1 MRVVVAPLAAAM
13 LLSFS
18 VDVAAAKVDT
28 KFGDFNLGGTTVLP
42 APDLAKL
49 SMEDSKQTGGPYRYG
64 VLIDTQGMRL
74 GAKGFGTWERVSRG
88 QWRWSWDVMSP
99 EAKSLDFHFSKI
111 KLPASAQLLIR
122 GQGEGNERLID
133 ASKLSGNEFWSPYV
147 LGERARL
154 EITVDA
160 REKSQLE
167 LEIGSVTHGY
177 RGLFEG
183 GDSLQ
188 KSGSC
193 NVDTA
198 CSAGDAWRDQID
210 SVGHYT
216 FNQGSS
222 AYVCTG
228 TLIGNTSG
236 STTPYFLTANH
247 CMSTQTVVSTIV
259 VYWNYQSST
268 CRTPGSSSSGTPLS
282 RSIATHSQS
291 GATLRATNSASDFSL
306 IELSQ
311 AVPSGAN
318 PYWSGWDATGST
330 PSSAVGIH
338 HPAGHE
344 KRIAVEDQALS
355 VSGYGGGSG
364 STHWRVMDWDQGT
377 TEGGSSGSGL
387 WNQNKLLVGQ
397 LHGGSAACGNN
408 LSDYYGRLSV
418 SWNGGGSSS
427 SRLSN
432 WLDPGSTGATSF
444 PGYRAGSNP
453 GDTTAPSV
461 PGSLNANGSSS
472 SVVGLSWSASSDTGG
487 SGLAGYKIE
496 RCTGASCSN
505 FSQVGTAASTS
516 YNDTGLSASTTYRY
530 RVRAYDGAGNNSGYS
545 SIASATTQAGT
556 QPGNMLYDGVPVT
569 GLSGATGSQLQYV
582 MNVPA
587 GATNLVFNTSGSSG
601 DADLYVKFGSQ
612 PTTSSYDCRSW
623 SSSSNESCSFSTAQA
638 GTYYVMVNAYS
649 SYSGLSLVGNYDVDT
664 TPPGGSYFENTTNVS
679 IPDNNSTGVYS
690 NISVSGRSG
699 NAPSDLEVSVDIV
712 HTYIGDLIVDLVAP
726 DGSVYNLHNRSGGS
740 ADNISQTYTVNAS
753 SEAAN
758 GTWRLRVRDRARR
771 DTGYIDGWSLQF

>member
-18 VDVAAAKVDT
+18 VNATTLKVDA
-28 KFGDFNLGGTTVLP
+28 KFGDFDLGGTTVLP
-42 APDLAKL
+42 APNLAKL
-49 SMEDSKQTGGPYRYG
+49 SMEDSKRSGGPYRYG
-64 VLIDTQGMRL
+64 VRIETNGMRL

-99 EAKSLDFHFSKI
+99 AAKSLDFHFSKLQLPSSA
-111 KLPASAQLLIR
+111 KLVIR
-122 GQGEGNERLID
+122 GEGEGNERLID
-133 ASKLSGNEFWSPYV
+133 ASQLSGTEFWSPYV
-147 LGERARL
+147 SGERARL
-154 EITVDA
+154 EVTVDA
-160 REKSQLE
+160 RQKAELE

-198 CSAGDAWRDQID
+198 CPAGDAWRDQID

-216 FNQGSS
+216 FSQGSS
-222 AYVCTG
+222 SYVCTG
-228 TLIGNTSG
+228 TLVGNTSG

-247 CMSTQTVVSTIV
+247 CMSSQTVVNTIV

-268 CRTPGSSSSGTPLS
+268 CRTPGSSSSGSPLS

-291 GATLRATNSASDFSL
+291 GATLRATNSASDFTL

-311 AVPSGAN
+311 AVASGAN
-318 PYWSGWDATGST
+318 PYWSGWDASGST

-344 KRIAVEDQALS
+344 KRIAVEDDALS

-418 SWNGGGSSS
+418 SWSGGGGSS

-432 WLDPGSTGATSF
+432 WLDPGSTGANSH
-444 PGYRAGSNP
+444 PGYRAGGGGS
-453 GDTTAPSV
+453 DTTAPSV
-461 PGSLNANGSSS
+461 PGGLSANGASS
-472 SVVGLSWSASSDTGG
+472 SVISLSWSASSDTGG

-505 FSQVGTAASTS
+505 FSQVGTTASTS
-516 YNDTGLSASTTYRY
+516 FNDSGLTASTTYRY

-556 QPGNMLYDGVPVT
+556 QPPNTLSNGVPVT
-569 GLSGATGSQLQYV
+569 GLSASTGNQLTYTMTVPSGAS
-582 MNVPA
+582 
-587 GATNLVFNTSGSSG
+587 NLLFTTSGSNG
-601 DADLYVKFGSQ
+601 DADLYVKFGSA

-623 SSSSNESCSFSTAQA
+623 SSSSNESCSFATAQA
-638 GTYYVMVNAYS
+638 GTYHVMVNAYS
-649 SYSGLSLVGNYDVDT
+649 SYSGLSLVGSYDVDT
-664 TPPGGSYFENTTNVS
+664 TPPGGSYFENTSNVS
-679 IPDNNSTGVYS
+679 IPDNNSTGVTS
-690 NISVSGRSG
+690 SITVSGRSG
-699 NAPSDLEVSVDIV
+699 NAPSNLQVAVDIK
-712 HTYIGDLIVDLVAP
+712 HTYIGDLIVDLIAP

-740 ADNISQTYTVNAS
+740 ADNIQQTYAVNAS
-753 SEAAN
+753 SEGAN
-758 GTWRLRVRDRARR
+758 GTWKLRVRDRARA
-771 DTGYIDGWSLQF
+771 DTGYIDAWSLQF